1 MGRTYIAIDLKS
13 FYASAECRDLGLDPL
28 DAALVV
34 ADRSRSEKTICLAVS
49 PALKA
54 YGIPGRCRLFE
65 VTERVKE
72 VNAERQR
79 KAPGRRFTGKS
90 TSAAELSADP
100 SLALDF
106 IAAVP
111 RMAHYIE
118 VSSAI
123 YRIYLRHISPDDIH
137 VYSIDEVF
145 IDATDYLTIYRLSA
159 HDFAMKLILEV
170 LEETGITATAGIG
183 ENMYLAKV
191 AMDIVAKH
199 IPADGNGVRIAE
211 LDEMEYRRKLWTHRP
226 ITDFWRVGRGYAR
239 KLEEKRIFTMGDV
252 ARCSVENEEVL
263 YRLFG
268 VNAELL
274 IDHAWGWEP
283 CTMKDIKAYRPESN
297 SLGSGQVLQE
307 PYSAEKARLVL
318 LEMADSLS
326 FQLIGKALATDQI
339 AIYAGYDSVNMN
351 NGFKGSTKTDFYGRT
366 VPKSVHQTM
375 KLDSYT
381 SSSKA
386 IMEAAVKLFD
396 ASVDRSLL
404 IRRLGVTALNVI
416 SERDIPETAEDGP
429 DLFTAPDAYEKARK
443 KAEELGKKERMLQEA
458 ALTIKRKFGGNA
470 ILRGMSYEKG
480 ATQRER
486 NGMIGGHK
494 A

>member
-34 ADRSRSEKTICLAVS
+34 ADRTRSEKTICLAVS

-72 VNAERQR
+72 VNADRQR

-90 TSAAELSADP
+90 SSAAALSADP

-106 IAAVP
+106 IAAPP

-118 VSSAI
+118 VSSSI

-145 IDATDYLTIYRLSA
+145 IDATDYLALYHLSA
-159 HDFAMKLILEV
+159 HDLAMKLILEV

-199 IPADGNGVRIAE
+199 IPADENGVRIAE

-252 ARCSVENEEVL
+252 ARCSVENEDVL

-307 PYSAEKARLVL
+307 PYSTEKARLVL

-326 FQLIGKALATDQI
+326 FQLIGKALATNQI
-339 AIYAGYDSVNMN
+339 AIYAGYDSINMN
-351 NGFKGSTKTDFYGRT
+351 NGFKGTTKTDFYGRT
-366 VPKSVHQTM
+366 VPRSVHQTM

-386 IMEAAVKLFD
+386 IMGAAAKLFD

-416 SERDIPETAEDGP
+416 SERDIPEAVTYGP
-429 DLFTAPDAYEKARK
+429 DLFTDPDAYEKARLE
-443 KAEELGKKERMLQEA
+443 AEELGRKERMLQEA

>member
-28 DAALVV
+28 DAMLVV

-72 VNAERQR
+72 VNRERQR

-123 YRIYLRHISPDDIH
+123 YRIYLRYISPDDIH

-307 PYSAEKARLVL
+307 PY
-318 LEMADSLS
+318 
-326 FQLIGKALATDQI
+326 GKALATDQI

-386 IMEAAVKLFD
+386 IMEAAAKLFD

-416 SERDIPETAEDGP
+416 SERDIPEPATEGP
-429 DLFTAPDAYEKARK
+429 DLFTDQDAYEKARK
-443 KAEELGKKERMLQEA
+443 KAEDLGKKERMLQEV

-470 ILRGMSYEKG
+470 ILRGMSFEEG

>member
-79 KAPGRRFTGKS
+79 KAPGRKLTGKS
-90 TSAAELSADP
+90 ASAAELSADP

-106 IAAVP
+106 IAAPP

-159 HDFAMKLILEV
+159 HDLAMKLILEV

-199 IPADGNGVRIAE
+199 IPADANGVRIAK
-211 LDEMEYRRKLWTHRP
+211 LDEMEYRRQLWTHRP

-239 KLEEKRIFTMGDV
+239 KLEEKRIFTMGDI
-252 ARCSVENEEVL
+252 ARCSVENEDVL

-326 FQLIGKALATDQI
+326 FQLVGKALATDQI

-375 KLDSYT
+375 KLASYT

-386 IMEAAVKLFD
+386 IMEAAAKLFD
-396 ASVDRSLL
+396 AAVDGSLL

-416 SERDIPETAEDGP
+416 NERDIPATAEEGP
-429 DLFTAPDAYEKARK
+429 DLFTDPDAYEKARK

>member
-34 ADRSRSEKTICLAVS
+34 ADRTRSEKTICLAVS

-72 VNAERQR
+72 INADRQR

-90 TSAAELSADP
+90 SSAAELSADP

-106 IAAVP
+106 IAAPP

-145 IDATDYLTIYRLSA
+145 IDATDYLALYHLSA
-159 HDFAMKLILEV
+159 HDLAMKLILEV
-170 LEETGITATAGIG
+170 LEDTGITATAGIG

-199 IPADGNGVRIAE
+199 IPADENGVRIAE

-252 ARCSVENEEVL
+252 ARCSVENEDVL

-307 PYSAEKARLVL
+307 PYSTEKARLVL

-326 FQLIGKALATDQI
+326 FQLIGKALATNQI
-339 AIYAGYDSVNMN
+339 AIYAGYDSINMN
-351 NGFKGSTKTDFYGRT
+351 NGFKGTTKTDFYGRT
-366 VPKSVHQTM
+366 VPRSVHQTM

-386 IMEAAVKLFD
+386 IMRAAAKLFD

-416 SERDIPETAEDGP
+416 SERDIPEAVTDGP
-429 DLFTAPDAYEKARK
+429 DLFTDPDAYEKARLE
-443 KAEELGKKERMLQEA
+443 AVELGRKERMLQEA